1 MRRCIVPPAEY
12 LYLRRIARRFAVKG
26 NPQIIAELNKLLKNE
41 LTAINQYFLHARMM
55 KHWGFERLAK
65 KVYDESIGE
74 MKHADKLI
82 QRILF
87 LDGLPNLQDLGK
99 LAVGEDLPECLAAD
113 LRLETGARTALVAA
127 VAHCETAKDFV
138 SREIVVDILEDAEEH
153 IDFLETEIAL
163 IDKVGVQN
171 YLQTQIGEG
180 KESS

>member
-1 MRRCIVPPAEY
+1 
-12 LYLRRIARRFAVKG
+12 VKG

-55 KHWGFERLAK
+55 RHWGFERLGK

-82 QRILF
+82 QRILV

-99 LAVGEDLPECLAAD
+99 IAIGETLPECLAAD
-113 LRLETGARTALVAA
+113 LRLETAARTALVAA
-127 VAHCETAKDFV
+127 VAHCEAAKDFV
-138 SREIVVDILEDAEEH
+138 SREIVVDILEDAEDH
-153 IDFLETEIAL
+153 IDFLETEISL
-163 IDKVGVQN
+163 VGKVGEHN

-180 KESS
+180 KEPS